1 VDTEAEAVTLGH
13 PRTLYEALMW
23 KHNPGEAAR
32 IAASLNAAAADRGAA
47 ADMAAEEL

>member
-1 VDTEAEAVTLGH
+1 MTLGH

-32 IAASLNAAAADRGAA
+32 IAASLNAAAAGHGVA
-47 ADMAAEEL
+47 ADTAAEDL